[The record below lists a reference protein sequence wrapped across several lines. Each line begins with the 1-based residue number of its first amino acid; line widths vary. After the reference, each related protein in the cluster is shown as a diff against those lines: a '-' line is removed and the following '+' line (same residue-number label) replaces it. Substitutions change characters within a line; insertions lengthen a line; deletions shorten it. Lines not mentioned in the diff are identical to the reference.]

1 MFFYHE
7 ARKTVWCFQRMFV
20 KYPFPSCEKAQYI
33 STPLCIAVS
42 FIGWRKIGKVKVM
55 GSWEGI
61 VAFSCRIT
69 RACRSVD
76 TCCFILFSHGHL
88 QAMDSWAKLS
98 SPCQEGV
105 VGSTTSPTVHNA
117 EFVMQLKQWRAVRT
131 QRRGQCAR
139 MNYTRES

>member
-1 MFFYHE
+1 
-7 ARKTVWCFQRMFV
+7 
-20 KYPFPSCEKAQYI
+20 
-33 STPLCIAVS
+33 
-42 FIGWRKIGKVKVM
+42 VKVM

-139 MNYTRES
+139 MNYILGKADQTTKNARVIALHGPAFTCSEPVT